1 MDLYTCRTSR
11 FGFSSFRSEPFF
23 FFFWIYDSSCRWGLR
38 SLLLSG
44 RAFFT
49 LEPKAA
55 VRGLLYSVRVVIA
68 LSLTEGGREGG
79 GGGLSRWTVRSC
91 VMRWWREAERAALWG
106 KASSDFT
113 SRAFFLNQRAIKMKL
128 HPEIMHETDVFM
140 VFAAVFIVMH
150 MHDGS
155 ISFFFFALA
164 L

>member
-23 FFFWIYDSSCRWGLR
+23 FFLNLWLFLSVGAAVAVALR
-38 SLLLSG
+38 SCVFYPWAKGGCQRSFVFSEG
-44 RAFFT
+44 SYC
-49 LEPKAA
+49 P
-55 VRGLLYSVRVVIA
+55 
-68 LSLTEGGREGG
+68 LTDWGREGG

-91 VMRWWREAERAALWG
+91 VMRWWWEAERAALWG

-128 HPEIMHETDVFM
+128 HPEIMHETYVFM

>member
-23 FFFWIYDSSCRWGLR
+23 FLNLWLFLSVGAAVAVALR
-38 SLLLSG
+38 SCVFYPWAKGGCQRSFVFSEG
-44 RAFFT
+44 SYC
-49 LEPKAA
+49 P
-55 VRGLLYSVRVVIA
+55 
-68 LSLTEGGREGG
+68 LTDWGREGG